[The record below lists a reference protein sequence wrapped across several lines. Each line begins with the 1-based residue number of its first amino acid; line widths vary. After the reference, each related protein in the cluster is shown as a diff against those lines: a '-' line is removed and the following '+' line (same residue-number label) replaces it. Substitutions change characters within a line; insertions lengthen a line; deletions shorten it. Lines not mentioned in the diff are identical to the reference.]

1 MDVDKMGSKAIFKE
15 IMKEIKAIRKIQKGI
30 KKMDDD
36 WRKKHGRN
44 FGYEMRV
51 EQKLNLPLRA

>member
-1 MDVDKMGSKAIFKE
+1 MGSKAIFKE

-51 EQKLNLPLRA
+51 EQKLNLPLAA